1 MPMATFGLSRWLSGK
16 ESICNAGD
24 LGSVGR
30 EDPPGKEMA
39 TPSSI
44 LAWKIPWTE
53 EPGGLQ
59 YMGSQKSW
67 TQPFVSDVMLLH
79 YISRT
84 GQLWQRLHSPQSL
97 KYLLFGSLQEMFV
110 DPDKKLGGPGS
121 LDDLMEKGSLPA
133 LGQLSTSG
141 VLCVREAHFGMIWGT
156 VFEISLLQNLSL
168 YCN

>member
-24 LGSVGR
+24 LGSVGW
-30 EDPPGKEMA
+30 EDPLGNEMA
-39 TPSSI
+39 NPSSI

-59 YMGSQKSW
+59 YMGSQKRW
-67 TQPFVSDVMLLH
+67 TQPFVSSVMLLH
-79 YISRT
+79 YISRI
-84 GQLWQRLHSPQSL
+84 GQLWQRLHSLQSL

-121 LDDLMEKGSLPA
+121 LDDLMEKSSLPA

-141 VLCVREAHFGMIWGT
+141 VLCERGT
-156 VFEISLLQNLSL
+156 LWYDLRHCVWDLSVTES
-168 YCN
+168 